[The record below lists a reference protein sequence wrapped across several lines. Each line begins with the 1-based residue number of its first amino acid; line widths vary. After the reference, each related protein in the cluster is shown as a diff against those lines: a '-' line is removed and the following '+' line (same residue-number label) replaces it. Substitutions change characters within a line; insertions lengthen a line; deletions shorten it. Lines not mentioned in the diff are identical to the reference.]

1 MYGDTFGGTMQYL
14 RPKPS
19 RFLVPEEGWIPWN
32 RLCTAKLLGC
42 CS

>member
-19 RFLVPEEGWIPWN
+19 KFLVPEEGWI
-32 RLCTAKLLGC
+32 
-42 CS
+42 S